1 FCEPDA
7 YNDRYFD
14 GWFVHPPMK
23 DFVPRV
29 PWQAFSGGTG
39 EGVIV
44 GGYTLNF
51 ACFHYPAFNGIRI
64 HSK

>member
-1 FCEPDA
+1 
-7 YNDRYFD
+7 
-14 GWFVHPPMK
+14 MK